1 MTNDTVVSVPGD
13 GRVAGKAGPA
23 RHSDH
28 APRLVHGCVPAHHQ
42 HQVNNN
48 NKIDQTNV
56 NL

>member
-23 RHSDH
+23 RYSDH